1 MENKNILIISEAFI
15 KGGSGKATQNIFEFI
30 NSIYPNT
37 KLLIPF
43 NKTKIKNIISYYNS
57 LEFLYYLLFKLLNR
71 ILCKIISTNN
81 FYFFNKAL
89 DYPLFNLEKI
99 EKKISSFK
107 PDYLLVLWY
116 EYILDYNLINKI
128 KNKYNL
134 KVVIYPFDMFGF
146 TGGCRYSQ
154 ACRNY
159 LNQCKNCSALKK
171 NYSRLAENNFTKN
184 KNLLDKIQPKFIFPS
199 GFAKEFAND
208 TKISSLTNLSEII
221 HYPIIFEEK
230 NNSQSINDIKKKYN
244 IKKDEKIIFFGA
256 QDLREWRKGVK
267 NFQNVIS
274 LLNDV
279 YLKKDNIKVKFIC
292 VGKNSKKIF
301 KNFLDKII
309 SYESVPHNEL
319 VNIYRIS
326 DLIIIPSLQEWSSL
340 MMSEVIFLK
349 KTVFAFK
356 TGSSNDLIIENI
368 NGLIFD
374 NFEYDKI
381 AKNIIFF
388 LKNNKLVE
396 KNEKNKNL
404 NIEDKIQPNVLK
416 DKFIKKVFND

>member
-30 NSIYPNT
+30 KSIYPNT

-43 NKTKIKNIISYYNS
+43 NKKKKKDILSYYNS
-57 LEFLYYLLFKLLNR
+57 FEFLYYLLFKLINR

-89 DYPLFNLEKI
+89 DYPLFSLKKI
-99 EKKISSFK
+99 EKKISAFK

-116 EYILDYNLINKI
+116 EYILDYNLIYKI

-134 KVVIYPFDMFGF
+134 KVIIYPFDMFGF

-159 LNQCKNCSALKK
+159 LNQCKSCFALKK
-171 NYSRLAENNFTKN
+171 NYSHLANNNFVKN
-184 KNLLDKIQPKFIFPS
+184 RNLLKKIHPKFIFPS
-199 GFAKEFAND
+199 GFAKQFANE
-208 TKISSLTNLSEII
+208 TKISNLTNLSEII
-221 HYPIIFEEK
+221 HYPIILDK
-230 NNSQSINDIKKKYN
+230 NNNQNIIEIKKKHR
-244 IKKDEKIIFFGA
+244 IEKDEKIIFFGA

-279 YLKKDNIKVKFIC
+279 YLKKVDIKIKFIC

-319 VNIYRIS
+319 VNIYKIS

-340 MMSEVIFLK
+340 MMSEVIYLK

-356 TGSSNDLIIENI
+356 TGSSNDLILENF
-368 NGLIFD
+368 NGLVFD

-381 AKNIIFF
+381 AKSIIFF
-388 LKNNKLVE
+388 LKNNKLIE
-396 KNEKNKNL
+396 KNEINENL
-404 NIEDKIQPNVLK
+404 NFEDKIQPRILK